1 MMRMDDDDDDKAR
14 AISVSLTGSGRV
26 ESSRVE
32 SSRVRSSRVGSGP
45 VESGRVRWPWRV
57 DVSSDLGLA
66 RSYWLIGPIN
76 EMWRHSVAQ

>member
-1 MMRMDDDDDDKAR
+1 MRMDDDDDDKAR

-26 ESSRVE
+26 
-32 SSRVRSSRVGSGP
+32 G
-45 VESGRVRWPWRV
+45 SGRVRWPWRV

>member
-1 MMRMDDDDDDKAR
+1 MRMDDDDDDKAR
-14 AISVSLTGSGRV
+14 AISVSLTGSG
-26 ESSRVE
+26 
-32 SSRVRSSRVGSGP
+32 RVGSGP